1 MTTAELLA
9 SPEAW
14 LSLATLTG
22 MEIVLG
28 IDNIVF
34 ITILCGRL
42 PDHLEH
48 KARRIG
54 IGVAL
59 FSRLLL
65 LFAISWIVHLTDP
78 IGNVLGLFTI
88 PFSGRDAI
96 LFGGG
101 VFLVGKATHEI
112 YENVEHPGQQSDL
125 EIDEN
130 AGPTGQDVRK
140 LMASILAQVIVLDI
154 VFSLD
159 SVITAVGMVDE
170 VSIMA
175 TAMIIAVGV
184 MMVFAGPVG
193 DFVQDNP
200 SVRILALAFLV
211 LIGTMLVM
219 EGMGQHVSKGYI
231 YAAMGF
237 SLSVELV
244 NLRRLKKLKAAAAVP
259 ATDGDAVELIEARAK
274 IRGAQRAITAL
285 AARAS
290 MDVRSKLTQA
300 SDALDTAADHLEPE
314 SA

>member
-1 MTTAELLA
+1 MELTALLA
-9 SPEAW
+9 NPETW

-22 MEIVLG
+22 MEIILG

-42 PDHLEH
+42 PRSHEL

-54 IGVAL
+54 IGIAL
-59 FSRLLL
+59 VSRLMLL
-65 LFAISWIVHLTDP
+65 GAISWIVHLVDP
-78 IGNVLGLFTI
+78 IGEVLGLFTI

-112 YENVEHPGQQSDL
+112 YENVERPDLIENPHIEDEKPEASDK
-125 EIDEN
+125 EV
-130 AGPTGQDVRK
+130 GK
-140 LMASILAQVIVLDI
+140 LMASILLQVIVLDV

-175 TAMIIAVGV
+175 AAMIIAVGV
-184 MMVFAGPVG
+184 MIVFARRVG

-219 EGMGQHVSKGYI
+219 EAMGQHVSKGYI

-237 SLSVELV
+237 SLTVELV
-244 NLRRLKKLKAAAAVP
+244 NLRRLKKIKAARIAV
-259 ATDGDAVELIEARAK
+259 
-274 IRGAQRAITAL
+274 
-285 AARAS
+285 S
-290 MDVRSKLTQA
+290 
-300 SDALDTAADHLEPE
+300 
-314 SA
+314 

>member
-1 MTTAELLA
+1 MVELLT

-42 PDHLEH
+42 PPEYEV

-54 IGVAL
+54 IGIAL
-59 FSRLLL
+59 ISRLIL
-65 LFAISWIVHLTDP
+65 LFFISWIVGLTEP
-78 IGNVLGLFTI
+78 IGDVLGLFEI

-96 LFGGG
+96 LFCGG

-112 YENVEHPGQQSDL
+112 YENVEHPDDL
-125 EIDEN
+125 RDPDIEEVEVVEDE
-130 AGPTGQDVRK
+130 ASVRK
-140 LMASILAQVIVLDI
+140 LMTSIMIQVVLLDV

-170 VSIMA
+170 IAIMA
-175 TAMIIAVGV
+175 AAMIIAVGV
-184 MMVFAGPVG
+184 MLVFAGPVG
-193 DFVQDNP
+193 DFVQKNP

-211 LIGTMLVM
+211 LIGTMLIM

-244 NLRRLKKLKAAAAVP
+244 NLRRLKKLKAAAAGRP
-259 ATDGDAVELIEARAK
+259 T
-274 IRGAQRAITAL
+274 
-285 AARAS
+285 
-290 MDVRSKLTQA
+290 
-300 SDALDTAADHLEPE
+300 
-314 SA
+314 

>member
-1 MTTAELLA
+1 MLELLQD
-9 SPEAW
+9 PQTY

-42 PDHLEH
+42 PPEYEH
-48 KARRIG
+48 KARRAG
-54 IGVAL
+54 IAVAL
-59 FSRLLL
+59 VSRLAL
-65 LFAISWIVHLTDP
+65 LFAISWIMGLTEP
-78 IGNVLGLFTI
+78 IGEIFGLFTV

-96 LFGGG
+96 LFSGG

-112 YENVEHPGQQSDL
+112 YVNVELPDKHDDPRVSGAHAAVDPQDL
-125 EIDEN
+125 
-130 AGPTGQDVRK
+130 RK
-140 LMASILAQVIVLDI
+140 AFVSILVQVVFLDI

-159 SVITAVGMVDE
+159 SVITAVGMVDH

-175 TAMIIAVGV
+175 TAMIIAVAV
-184 MMVFAGPVG
+184 MLIFAGAVG
-193 DFVQDNP
+193 DFVQRNP

-211 LIGTMLVM
+211 LIGVMLVM

-244 NLRRLKKLKAAAAVP
+244 NLRRLKKMKAARLP
-259 ATDGDAVELIEARAK
+259 AEA
-274 IRGAQRAITAL
+274 
-285 AARAS
+285 
-290 MDVRSKLTQA
+290 
-300 SDALDTAADHLEPE
+300 H
-314 SA
+314 